1 MRLGMTLIG
10 AALLAV
16 SSLSACVP
24 ARERIAVAAANTRA
38 TKPLIEWVEVR
49 PEHLAEVTP
58 ERLKGEGAAVIV
70 VRTIKESRSGDRTGT
85 PDVVMLR
92 DIASSTIRSSR
103 VQRTG
108 DDNEVGWAVLLVPP
122 GRYALN
128 RGHVRQ
134 TTTVRNNEAR
144 TTFVDTRGHPF
155 VPLDA
160 ALPVASGDVLY
171 VGTIVWTADSPQ
183 AVSQKPGIRN
193 EHAAAARWA
202 QTHLP
207 ALAAG
212 MRTKLLPP
220 PVQPLS

>member
-1 MRLGMTLIG
+1 MTLIG
-10 AALLAV
+10 AALIAA
-16 SSLSACVP
+16 SGLSACMPVQ
-24 ARERIAVAAANTRA
+24 ERIAAAAANTRA
-38 TKPLIEWVEVR
+38 TKPLIEWVDVR
-49 PEHLAEVTP
+49 PEHLAAVPP

-70 VRTIKESRSGDRTGT
+70 VRTVRESRSGDRTGT
-85 PDVVMLR
+85 PEVVMLR
-92 DIASSTIRSSR
+92 DITSSTIRSSR

-108 DDNEVGWAVLLVPP
+108 DDNEVGWTVLLVPP

-144 TTFVDTRGHPF
+144 TTFVDTRGQPF

-160 ALPVASGDVLY
+160 SLPVASGDVLY

-183 AVSQKPGIRN
+183 AVSQNPSIRN

-207 ALAAG
+207 GLAPG
-212 MRTKLLPP
+212 MRTRLLPT